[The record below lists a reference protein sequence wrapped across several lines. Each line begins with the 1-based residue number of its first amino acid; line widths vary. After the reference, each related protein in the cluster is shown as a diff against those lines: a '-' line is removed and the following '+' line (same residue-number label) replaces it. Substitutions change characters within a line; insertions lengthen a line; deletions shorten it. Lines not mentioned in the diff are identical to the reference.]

1 MQSAPDGARMSRA
14 EIETLARRWMGFW
27 EGGSSLAELDEVE
40 AEGGFDRPVAGR
52 DADRE
57 GFKAAVAALHRA
69 FPNLEAR
76 SDLVTVDVA
85 LGVATI
91 RWTATGR
98 HEGEFLG
105 MAPSGRL
112 VSFSGIEVIRCSGG
126 AVAERWGEWDEGAI
140 LTQLAGFALAAD

>member
-1 MQSAPDGARMSRA
+1 MSRA
-14 EIETLARRWMGFW
+14 EIESLARRWMGFW
-27 EGGSSLAELDEVE
+27 EGGDLADLDEVP

-57 GFKAAVAALHRA
+57 GFKAAVTALRRA

-76 SDLVTVDVA
+76 SDLITVDVA
-85 LGVATI
+85 LGLATI

-105 MAPSGRL
+105 LSPSGRT
-112 VSFSGIEVIRCSGG
+112 VSFHGIEVIRCSGG

-140 LTQLAGFALAAD
+140 LTQLAGFRLAAD

>member
-1 MQSAPDGARMSRA
+1 MQPEPDGTRMGRA
-14 EIETLARRWMGFW
+14 EIEFLARRWMGFW
-27 EGGSSLAELDEVE
+27 QGRNLADLDEVQ

-57 GFKAAVAALHRA
+57 GFKAEVLALRRA

-76 SDLVTVDVA
+76 SDLITVDVA
-85 LGVATI
+85 LGLATI

-105 MAPSGRL
+105 VSPSGRT
-112 VSFSGIEVIRCSGG
+112 VSFHGIEVIRCSGG

-140 LTQLAGFALAAD
+140 LTQLAGFRLAAD

>member
-1 MQSAPDGARMSRA
+1 MRRA
-14 EIETLARRWMGFW
+14 DIESLARRWMGFW
-27 EGGSSLAELDEVE
+27 QGGNMADLDEVQ
-40 AEGGFDRPVAGR
+40 ADGAYDQSVAGR

-76 SDLVTVDVA
+76 PDIITVDVA
-85 LGVATI
+85 LGLATI

-105 MAPSGRL
+105 LSPSGRT
-112 VSFSGIEVIRCSGG
+112 VSFHGIETIRCSGG